1 MQEQVIQDAENDY
14 LEKECE
20 HLQKLLEEKEQQLAA
35 IQAQSPA
42 SDSDG
47 MSAACTSAAS
57 ALDSD
62 TATQASSLRLDP
74 EPGLRDHK
82 AMHDAYQFVVGLVGL
97 EVLASLLQGFG
108 YHVCVYDDVLVYH
121 LCKLH

>member
-14 LEKECE
+14 LEKECK

-35 IQAQSPA
+35 IQAQSSA
-42 SDSDG
+42 SESDG
-47 MSAACTSAAS
+47 ASAAITSAAS

-82 AMHDAYQFVVGLVGL
+82 AMHDAYQFVVGL